1 MVRVAVPIFRSRV
14 SPVFD
19 SSTRV
24 IIIDVEHNKETKRD
38 EIYLDK
44 MSLVERVSVLQKSKV
59 TTIVCGGISNV
70 FRNMLEKGKIG
81 LITGIAG
88 KVDQVLVAYLSEN
101 LNDPKFH
108 LSGLKLNH

>member
-1 MVRVAVPIFRSRV
+1 MVRVAVPIFKERI

-24 IIIDVEHNKETKRD
+24 ILVDIEHNKEIKRNEIHLD
-38 EIYLDK
+38 EL
-44 MSLVERVSVLQKSKV
+44 SLIERVSVLQKANVKTV
-59 TTIVCGGISNV
+59 ICGGISDI
-70 FRNMLEKGKIG
+70 FKNMLESIKIY

-101 LNDPKFH
+101 LNDPNFH
-108 LSGLKLNH
+108 LSGFKANY